1 MNNFV
6 MMIRT
11 DTVSVSILYI
21 YHIYHIII
29 YIIYQIS
36 FIIYHISEPSLT
48 DCHTTFLLAFSQDTH
63 VEIGGSETYP
73 I

>member
-21 YHIYHIII
+21 YIYKSYNH
-29 YIIYQIS
+29 IIYQIS